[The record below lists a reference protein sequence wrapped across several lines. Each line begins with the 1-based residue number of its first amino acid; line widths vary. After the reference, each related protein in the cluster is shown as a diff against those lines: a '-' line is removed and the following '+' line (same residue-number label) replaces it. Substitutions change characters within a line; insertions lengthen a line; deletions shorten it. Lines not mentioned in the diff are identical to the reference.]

1 MFLSLRSL
9 SCLVLSFPK
18 LSSTPRSPLS
28 SLSSQ
33 SLPFAFDSCAVDP
46 LSTIVHTNSHS
57 WKEGALT
64 RTLTWRGR
72 DPVNGSA
79 LTQALKCM
87 AGTMCQCICGSLAI
101 HTFVFFF
108 FPSLSSFMLYHFTL
122 RCVYIYVHWRT
133 YLSPPKTH
141 IKEEMRWTLPQK

>member
-1 MFLSLRSL
+1 MTTQQSVSIPFL
-9 SCLVLSFPK
+9 
-18 LSSTPRSPLS
+18 
-28 SLSSQ
+28 
-33 SLPFAFDSCAVDP
+33 
-46 LSTIVHTNSHS
+46 
-57 WKEGALT
+57 
-64 RTLTWRGR
+64 
-72 DPVNGSA
+72 A